1 MSEII
6 KGPLFPYPYFCY
18 LDIRNRND
26 WL

>member
-18 LDIRNRND
+18 LDIRNRNN